1 MLGEFIFAAL
11 EPLKEESH
19 ILCQLYIPF
28 FRFPLP
34 SFIITE
40 IFGIFRLSL
49 ACVISTL

>member
-28 FRFPLP
+28 YGFPLP
-34 SFIITE
+34 SFIIQE
-40 IFGIFRLSL
+40 FLGYLG
-49 ACVISTL
+49 